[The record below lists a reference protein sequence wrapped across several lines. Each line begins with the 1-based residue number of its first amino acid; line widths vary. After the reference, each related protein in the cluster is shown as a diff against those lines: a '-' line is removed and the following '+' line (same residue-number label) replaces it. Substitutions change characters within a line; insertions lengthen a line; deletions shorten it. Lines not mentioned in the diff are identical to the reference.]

1 VSGYVRY
8 RTEVLCM
15 VAHYGSMDDFVK
27 HFVRVAP
34 GTWTSLCDGE
44 FTGPNGRIQVT
55 GGSTFRRGTTFM
67 GVDLAA
73 VLEAASDRKASPW
86 VQLGSALELAEGIG
100 DAAYEYD

>member
-1 VSGYVRY
+1 
-8 RTEVLCM
+8 M